1 MLILINTV
9 ASINI
14 TLAVFNLLPIPP
26 LDGSRL
32 WSTLLPGRWSAWLEQ
47 NSRYVQIGLFVV
59 LMLGL
64 LDGPLSWLQLV
75 FGTGVGALFGE
86 PHMFSFS
93 ALFS

>member
-1 MLILINTV
+1 M
-9 ASINI
+9 A
-14 TLAVFNLLPIPP
+14 AACGAPCCRGAGPP
-26 LDGSRL
+26 G
-32 WSTLLPGRWSAWLEQ
+32 LEQ